1 PRAWQGHGFFGRVQ
15 AVVTASRGVWM
26 PRPRRC
32 PTGATGALALD
43 DELAPISADMG
54 GVSFRAGGWWWP
66 ESYYPGSAG
75 ALCGGTP
82 LAAWGNAEFPRPG
95 PHRGRIDC
103 SDLAIEDSGPCFRAG
118 GGPRCRGMTDAGRDG
133 TTGVRSLAASTDLDD

>member
-1 PRAWQGHGFFGRVQ
+1 PLLPAGADIQREDLPRAWQGHGFFGRVQ

-103 SDLAIEDSGPCFRAG
+103 SDLAIEDS
-118 GGPRCRGMTDAGRDG
+118 
-133 TTGVRSLAASTDLDD
+133 